1 MKSIAVPVVTL
12 SNVTVVEVVMHVVV
26 VPKIVGGVDIRF
38 VH

>member
-12 SNVTVVEVVMHVVV
+12 SNVTVVEVEMHVVV
-26 VPKIVGGVDIRF
+26 VSKIVGGVDIRF